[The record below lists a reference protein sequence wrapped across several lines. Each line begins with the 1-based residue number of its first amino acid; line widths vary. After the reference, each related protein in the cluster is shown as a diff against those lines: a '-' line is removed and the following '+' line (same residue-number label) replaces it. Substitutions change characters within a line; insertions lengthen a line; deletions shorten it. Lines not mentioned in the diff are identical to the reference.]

1 MSADSL
7 RYHQKVKE
15 CLEVVLFPFE
25 SNECGLKYSSS
36 AKVCNLH
43 YLSSVFQ
50 GTAMGFK
57 SSKVHQTDSSN
68 SDSHTTYLHKWTL
81 AIITEGMQFI

>member
-1 MSADSL
+1 MVASADSL

-15 CLEVVLFPFE
+15 CLKVVFFPVE

-36 AKVCNLH
+36 AKVCDL
-43 YLSSVFQ
+43 YYSFSLFQ

-57 SSKVHQTDSSN
+57 SSKVHQTDDSN
-68 SDSHTTYLHKWTL
+68 SDSHTTSQMDT
-81 AIITEGMQFI
+81 G